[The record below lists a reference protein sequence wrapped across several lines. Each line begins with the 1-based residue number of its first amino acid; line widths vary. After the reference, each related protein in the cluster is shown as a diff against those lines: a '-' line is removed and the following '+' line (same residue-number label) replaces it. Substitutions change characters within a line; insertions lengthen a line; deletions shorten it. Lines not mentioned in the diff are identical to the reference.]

1 MKRNRLGYVSMI
13 ILSFVV
19 MSGCSKNLFDV
30 QEEFDVQTS
39 ITVQGNNA
47 EFTAEQ
53 FLDVISESDMI
64 KQYADKLKSIEII
77 GISYYV
83 SEFRGTATQQINWG
97 YLQIADADGNYLQEL
112 ASVQNVNLISA
123 TVERDLAFH
132 ADIAAQLSDY
142 MLEAPHTCM
151 LYLTGEINEVPA
163 DFTVVIKLRVKM
175 VAEVL

>member
-97 YLQIADADGNYLQEL
+97 
-112 ASVQNVNLISA
+112 
-123 TVERDLAFH
+123 
-132 ADIAAQLSDY
+132 
-142 MLEAPHTCM
+142 
-151 LYLTGEINEVPA
+151 
-163 DFTVVIKLRVKM
+163 
-175 VAEVL
+175 

>member
-1 MKRNRLGYVSMI
+1 MKRYWLGYVSI
-13 ILSFVV
+13 IIISFIV
-19 MSGCSKNLFDV
+19 MNGCKKSLFDV
-30 QEEFDVQTS
+30 QEEFDLQTS

-53 FLDVISESDMI
+53 FLDVLSESDI
-64 KQYADKLKSIEII
+64 IRQYADKLKSIEII

-83 SEFRGTATQQINWG
+83 SDFHGTATQQINTG
-97 YLQIADADGNYLQEL
+97 YVQIADANGNYVQEL

-123 TVERDLAFH
+123 TIESDLAFQ
-132 ADIAAQLSDY
+132 ADVAAQLSDY